1 MWKEIVVRSDDGKQI
16 IAKLPK
22 DMSVAPEAGVGDLT
36 QALIALEA
44 QSFFVYQEEV
54 LRFLTLAK
62 EGKAESFQGIVVA
75 EKLDAVVEMSISE
88 DGMLATMVVTGA
100 YGGKAIDGPRLVQ
113 TLAGGSV
120 TKGINKLALKKVL
133 AVSRQ
138 LEPGEQFSQAIAAG
152 KKPIDGKDSQF
163 IPLVK
168 DVSKQVLAP
177 VEDETGKVDM
187 LNLGETV
194 SVAKSQPLMRRIP
207 ATQGVPGLTVQGKVI
222 PAADGKD
229 LPLKEGKG
237 SLISEKDPD
246 LLIAAMTGMPILH
259 ETSVD
264 VDDVLILE
272 TIGVATG
279 HVKFKGNLLVKGN
292 VESDM
297 KVRATGNIIIG
308 GFVESADIQA
318 HGDVE
323 IAKGVIGHNV
333 SDNQKKSCV
342 IKAGGSIKASYAQF
356 AELQAGHDIELA
368 IHCMNNEIRCG
379 NNLTVSDKSARQ
391 GTLSGGHAKVGGKVL
406 CVNLGVEGDTAT
418 YVHGFARYKMHKDR
432 QTKFREHYQAAQ
444 ESTMDIIRKELE
456 FKKRPKAERSEEEA
470 ESIEASKI
478 AANAQLERIKTAK
491 ETHQTE
497 FERLLA
503 ENTVQATKKV
513 YTRVIVQFGEDKV
526 TTKRVHGA
534 AVFSYNHFKVEC
546 SSMID
551 EELLQEDL

>member
-1 MWKEIVVRSDDGKQI
+1 MWKEIVSLSDDGKRVV
-16 IAKLPK
+16 AKLPTGLSLSR
-22 DMSVAPEAGVGDLT
+22 DTVLNNLP
-36 QALIALEA
+36 QALLGLEA
-44 QSFFVYQEEV
+44 QNFFVYDEEV

-62 EGKAESFQGIVVA
+62 EGKAESFQGIIIA
-75 EKLDAVVEMSISE
+75 EKLDAVVELTVSD
-88 DGMLATMVVTGA
+88 DGMLATMIITGA
-100 YGGKAIDGPRLVQ
+100 YGGKPLDGPTLLQ

-138 LEPGEQFSQAIAAG
+138 LQPGKQFSQPIAAG
-152 KKPIDGKDSQF
+152 KRPINGKDTQF

-194 SVAKSQPLMRRIP
+194 SVVVNQPLMRRV
-207 ATQGVPGLTVQGKVI
+207 AFTTGVPGLTVQGKVI
-222 PAADGKD
+222 PALDGKD
-229 LPLKEGKG
+229 LLLKEGKG
-237 SLISEKDPD
+237 SLISDQDPD
-246 LLIAAMTGMPILH
+246 VLIAAVAGMPILRDS
-259 ETSVD
+259 TVD
-264 VDDVLILE
+264 VDDVLILD

-297 KVRATGNIIIG
+297 KVRATGNITIG

-318 HGDVE
+318 QGDIEV
-323 IAKGVIGHNV
+323 AKGIIGHNV
-333 SDNQKKSCV
+333 SDNQQKSCV
-342 IKAGGSIKASYAQF
+342 VKAGGTIKANYAQF
-356 AELQAGHDIELA
+356 SELQAGHDIELT

-379 NNLTVSDKSARQ
+379 NNLVVCDKNGRQ
-391 GTLSGGHAKVGGKVL
+391 GTLSGGIAKVGGKVL

-418 YVHGFARYKMHKDR
+418 FVHGFARYKMHKDR
-432 QTKFREHYQAAQ
+432 QSKFRDHYQVSQ
-444 ESTMDIIRKELE
+444 ESTMDIVRKELE

-470 ESIEASKI
+470 EQIEASKI
-478 AANAQLERIKTAK
+478 AANAQLEKIKRAK
-491 ETHQTE
+491 ETHQEE
-497 FERLLA
+497 FDRLLT

-513 YTRVIVQFGEDKV
+513 FTRVIVQFGEDKV

-534 AVFSYNHFKVEC
+534 AVFSYNHFKIEC

-551 EELLQEDL
+551 EELLQEEL

>member
-1 MWKEIVVRSDDGKQI
+1 MWKEIVSLSDDGKRVV
-16 IAKLPK
+16 AKLPTGLSLSR
-22 DMSVAPEAGVGDLT
+22 DTVLNNLP
-36 QALIALEA
+36 QALLGLEA
-44 QSFFVYQEEV
+44 QNFFVYDEEV

-62 EGKAESFQGIVVA
+62 EGKAESFQGIIIA
-75 EKLDAVVEMSISE
+75 EKLDAFVELTVSD
-88 DGMLATMVVTGA
+88 DGMLATMIITGA
-100 YGGKAIDGPRLVQ
+100 YGGKPLDGPTLLQ

-138 LEPGEQFSQAIAAG
+138 LQPGKQFSQPIAAG
-152 KKPIDGKDSQF
+152 KSPINGKDTQF

-194 SVAKSQPLMRRIP
+194 SVVVNQPLMRRV
-207 ATQGVPGLTVQGKVI
+207 AFTTGVPGLTVQGKVI
-222 PAADGKD
+222 PALDGKD
-229 LPLKEGKG
+229 LLLKEGKG
-237 SLISEKDPD
+237 SLISDQDPD
-246 LLIAAMTGMPILH
+246 VLIAAVAGMPILRDS
-259 ETSVD
+259 TVD
-264 VDDVLILE
+264 VDDVLILD

-297 KVRATGNIIIG
+297 KVRATGNITIG

-318 HGDVE
+318 QGDIEV
-323 IAKGVIGHNV
+323 AKGIIGHNV
-333 SDNQKKSCV
+333 SDNQQKSCV
-342 IKAGGSIKASYAQF
+342 VKAGGTIKANYAQF
-356 AELQAGHDIELA
+356 SELQAGHDIELT

-379 NNLTVSDKSARQ
+379 NNLVVCDKNGRQ
-391 GTLSGGHAKVGGKVL
+391 GTLSGGSAKVGGKVL

-418 YVHGFARYKMHKDR
+418 FVHGFARYKMHKDR
-432 QTKFREHYQAAQ
+432 QSKFRDHYQVSQ
-444 ESTMDIIRKELE
+444 ESTMDIVRKELE

-470 ESIEASKI
+470 EQIEASKI
-478 AANAQLERIKTAK
+478 AANAQLEKIKRAK
-491 ETHQTE
+491 ETHQEE
-497 FERLLA
+497 FDRLLT

-513 YTRVIVQFGEDKV
+513 FTRVIVQFGEDKV

-534 AVFSYNHFKVEC
+534 AVFSYNHFKIEC

-551 EELLQEDL
+551 EELLQEEL